1 MTDPVTLALLSIV
14 AVFAL
19 VLLHVPIGVA
29 MGVVGVVGF
38 GLMTNFTAA
47 VTLIATEPAS
57 LLSNLDI
64 AVIPLFLLMGG
75 FATAGGISDDIYR
88 LAYALLGHRRGGLA
102 VSTVLGC
109 AAFGSIAGSS
119 TATTATFGRIALPQM
134 LARRYS
140 PAFASGTIAIG
151 GTLGT
156 MIPPSVVMT
165 IYALV
170 AELFIIDLFIAAA
183 VPALMAVAF
192 YLAVIWIIV
201 KLRPEWG
208 PPGPR
213 LTWRETWPVVKQS
226 WAVLLLFLT
235 VSGGI
240 YGGVFTVTEA
250 AALGAVMTFV
260 FAVLRGKMTRAMFWR
275 SLRDTASTTAMIYV
289 AVFGAT
295 ILGSFI
301 GLTRVSD
308 EIVRFFTSLNVAP
321 VAVIFLLVVMY
332 LILGAVFD
340 EGAAMLITLP
350 FVLPVVVQLGYDPVW
365 WGIINVIVICLGM
378 VIPPIGLNVFV
389 LHGLQ
394 RNISLGTI
402 YKGVAPFI
410 LVDLVRLS
418 ILIVWPGLTLW
429 LLTVLK

>member
-1 MTDPVTLALLSIV
+1 M
-14 AVFAL
+14 
-19 VLLHVPIGVA
+19 
-29 MGVVGVVGF
+29 
-38 GLMTNFTAA
+38 
-47 VTLIATEPAS
+47 
-57 LLSNLDI
+57 
-64 AVIPLFLLMGG
+64 
-75 FATAGGISDDIYR
+75 
-88 LAYALLGHRRGGLA
+88 
-102 VSTVLGC
+102 
-109 AAFGSIAGSS
+109 
-119 TATTATFGRIALPQM
+119 
-134 LARRYS
+134 
-140 PAFASGTIAIG
+140 
-151 GTLGT
+151 
-156 MIPPSVVMT
+156 
-165 IYALV
+165 
-170 AELFIIDLFIAAA
+170 
-183 VPALMAVAF
+183 
-192 YLAVIWIIV
+192 
-201 KLRPEWG
+201 
-208 PPGPR
+208 
-213 LTWRETWPVVKQS
+213 
-226 WAVLLLFLT
+226 
-235 VSGGI
+235 
-240 YGGVFTVTEA
+240 TEA
-250 AALGAVMTFV
+250 AALGAVMTFA